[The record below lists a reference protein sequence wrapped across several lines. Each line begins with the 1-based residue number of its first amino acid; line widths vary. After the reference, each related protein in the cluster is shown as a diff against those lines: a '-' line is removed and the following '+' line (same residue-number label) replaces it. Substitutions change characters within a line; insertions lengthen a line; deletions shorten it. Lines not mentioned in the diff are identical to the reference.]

1 MNIYLLEQNVNNDYD
16 TFDAMVV
23 CAPCE
28 TAARLMH
35 PYDIYPKPNAFTED
49 DYDWKV
55 WANTPEE
62 VQVTL
67 LGTSNNPTQE
77 IILRSFNA
85 G

>member
-35 PYDIYPKPNAFTED
+35 PYDIYPTENV
-49 DYDWKV
+49 YDWEV
-55 WANTPEE
+55 WANTPED

-77 IILRSFNA
+77 IILRSYNA

>member
-23 CAPCE
+23 SAPDE

-35 PYDIYPKPNAFTED
+35 PYDIYPTENV
-49 DYDWKV
+49 YDWEV
-55 WANTPEE
+55 WANTPED

-77 IILRSFNA
+77 IILRSYNA